1 VNYQE
6 DMRCN
11 DELIGRTQDSYRK
24 IRNTLR
30 YLLGNIGDYDL
41 QKDAVPYQQMHE
53 IDRWAMQQLQ
63 KLVADVTGNYEEF
76 AFHRVFSLIFNFCT
90 VEMSSIYMDV
100 MKDRMYCDAAGSQ
113 SRRSGQTAMYKILD
127 ALVRMLT
134 PILVHTAE
142 EVWGVMGSSKESVH
156 LARMPAVD
164 ESIDWKKD
172 AAKWEKIMQVRN
184 DCLLVLEGLRQNK
197 EITSNQQASVTIE
210 CANDEELAELER
222 FGAEKMAALCIV
234 SEVKFV
240 AGSPPQAGKRTVTAK
255 KSSHQKC
262 QRCWNYWPSVGK
274 NEKYPDLCK
283 RCAEVVKEL

>member
-1 VNYQE
+1 
-6 DMRCN
+6 
-11 DELIGRTQDSYRK
+11 
-24 IRNTLR
+24 
-30 YLLGNIGDYDL
+30 
-41 QKDAVPYQQMHE
+41 
-53 IDRWAMQQLQ
+53 
-63 KLVADVTGNYEEF
+63 
-76 AFHRVFSLIFNFCT
+76 
-90 VEMSSIYMDV
+90 MDV

-142 EVWGVMGSSKESVH
+142 EVWAVMGLSSVKREASSEKEKTQYEESVH

-172 AAKWEKIMQVRN
+172 EAKWEKIMQVRN

-234 SEVKFV
+234 SEIKFI
-240 AGSPPQAGKRTVTAK
+240 AGNSEKRVVTAQ
-255 KSSHQKC
+255 KSSYQKC
-262 QRCWNYWPSVGK
+262 QRCWNYWPSVGADS
-274 NEKYPDLCK
+274 KYPDLCK
-283 RCAEVVKEL
+283 RCAEVVTELRIKK